1 MFFQAEYNQFTEL
14 KEGIV
19 REAEEATRRG
29 ELVVS
34 ARRFVE
40 ELSNARVPYEKK
52 VQYLLEQ
59 VRLAQAKKETNWLR
73 RAAEIAYDVGFKTHE
88 WICRNIFRIPPRCS
102 NPQSRWA
109 AQINATYT
117 GAPARDFRLE
127 VDPSCRDPSCQR
139 VVSDAAQVDRSPP
152 LTQEEEDQLLASSP
166 DVSIHEP
173 GAEELD
179 SEPGPS
185 AKRPSDRGT
194 GESSQGAKR
203 RRRGHRHRGGRRAKR
218 QAAPATE
225 AVQPRQEDRG
235 SRSSLS
241 GSSHGGTASTGQ
253 SPPDRSSRSTRHVE
267 GEGRQ
272 LSIRVSTATS
282 TPGPRNPSR
291 CPVPSCNGEF
301 SRAHLLEEHL
311 PPVFYE
317 ELSGEDITNR
327 RIGVLRFLSR
337 ILLGGGPGPEGPDG
351 LPRGP
356 RCYGSGSTNPQPV
369 AEEGDG
375 RVRFGHRD
383 GCPRQLI
390 SVASRE
396 PSCRAG
402 TLGGSG
408 AVGVHVS
415 APSERE
421 STQPVSNLYQGE
433 RPSPATA
440 RGVRRLLS
448 V

>member
-1 MFFQAEYNQFTEL
+1 M
-14 KEGIV
+14 
-19 REAEEATRRG
+19 
-29 ELVVS
+29 
-34 ARRFVE
+34 
-40 ELSNARVPYEKK
+40 
-52 VQYLLEQ
+52 
-59 VRLAQAKKETNWLR
+59 
-73 RAAEIAYDVGFKTHE
+73 
-88 WICRNIFRIPPRCS
+88 
-102 NPQSRWA
+102 
-109 AQINATYT
+109 
-117 GAPARDFRLE
+117 
-127 VDPSCRDPSCQR
+127 
-139 VVSDAAQVDRSPP
+139 
-152 LTQEEEDQLLASSP
+152 
-166 DVSIHEP
+166 
-173 GAEELD
+173 
-179 SEPGPS
+179 
-185 AKRPSDRGT
+185 
-194 GESSQGAKR
+194 
-203 RRRGHRHRGGRRAKR
+203 RGHRHRGGRRAKR

-225 AVQPRQEDRG
+225 AVQPRQEHRR

-272 LSIRVSTATS
+272 LSIWVSTATS

-317 ELSGEDITNR
+317 ELNGEDITNK

-337 ILLGGGPGPEGPDG
+337 ILLGVGRDLKDLMGYLEGQGVMDLVQPTLNQWQRRAMGEFGLATGMDVPDN
-351 LPRGP
+351 L
-356 RCYGSGSTNPQPV
+356 S
-369 AEEGDG
+369 
-375 RVRFGHRD
+375 
-383 GCPRQLI
+383 L
-390 SVASRE
+390 VASRE

-408 AVGVHVS
+408 AVGVHVR

-421 STQPVSNLYQGE
+421 STQPVSNLYKGE

-440 RGVRRLLS
+440 RGLVS